1 MSSTPPMPPLPPPSP
16 LPLAQNDAN
25 NQGIALHPPAAA
37 NSVGVR
43 RTDVT
48 STADAFFVPLLPTLN
63 IFDDVPV
70 VNCGTD
76 DANNGANTFT
86 NAPTSTGARSCDLGM
101 VEVDDSG
108 VINPSANSQF
118 PSKQPPQNTQFCNH
132 NKSLF
137 EKGYDSEGEQM
148 HYNQDSLEEDAEE
161 FDKNTIR
168 SGPPPPH
175 IASAAAATTA
185 PQSPE
190 LKEEDVTS
198 MKNMTIMKTELK
210 KRGLHVNGARVQL
223 EEWLKKAI
231 RDKLPVKE
239 VGEVAARDASLH
251 GLDVTAFWEL
261 LMPNSTPVP
270 EPINEDLMMR
280 PPTDRDAPVNKKYQY
295 DELFCRTP
303 FLGTTIMM
311 QYITDKSTRKR
322 KKGKG
327 FTPARNA
334 RNTKQLHE
342 VKSRVK
348 GGPNMEFLNKY
359 GLDEHSHPM
368 DWFNAILPMTLNNN
382 LEDPVHVF
390 IVH

>member
-1 MSSTPPMPPLPPPSP
+1 
-16 LPLAQNDAN
+16 
-25 NQGIALHPPAAA
+25 
-37 NSVGVR
+37 
-43 RTDVT
+43 
-48 STADAFFVPLLPTLN
+48 VPLLPTLN

-295 DELFCRTP
+295 DELFYRTP